1 MNGIEL
7 DAIWRPSSGGSP
19 QMVTI
24 VGFEHVAHGTAVLG
38 TVSGLRA
45 VAVPMKGGIP
55 FSAPASEFEVKDKA
69 YREP

>member
-24 VGFEHVAHGTAVLG
+24 VGFENVVLDG
-38 TVSGLRA
+38 SRSWRIVELRA